1 MGKTPPSIHCDRDDD
16 GYNHS
21 LFDSDTYQNAI
32 LYVPQGSLY
41 AYKNAKGWGNF
52 KHIEEV
58 TFSNGHIFSAIDDKN
73 FYMDFIKYT
82 VEKGHLVVTG
92 YDEDRFKGVA
102 EIASRI
108 TYKGNTYEV
117 TSIGEDAFRMCSGL
131 TSVIIPNSV
140 TSIGDG
146 AFSYCGGLTSVT
158 IPNSVTSIGEGT
170 FWGCGLTSVS
180 IPNSVTSI
188 GESAFQGCCLTS
200 VTIPNSVT
208 SIGKGAFSGCSGLT
222 SVSIPNSVT
231 SIGGSAFYG
240 CSGLTS
246 VTIPNSVTSIE
257 DMVFFFCRGLTSV
270 TIPNS
275 VTSIGGSAFSGCWGL
290 TSIKCKGKTPP
301 SIYCDFDDDD
311 HPPFDSGTYQNAT
324 LYVPK
329 GSLYAYKNAEEWKK
343 FKHIVEE

>member
-140 TSIGDG
+140 TSIGKD
-146 AFSYCGGLTSVT
+146 
-158 IPNSVTSIGEGT
+158 
-170 FWGCGLTSVS
+170 
-180 IPNSVTSI
+180 
-188 GESAFQGCCLTS
+188 
-200 VTIPNSVT
+200 
-208 SIGKGAFSGCSGLT
+208 AFSGCSGLT

-329 GSLYAYKNAEEWKK
+329 GSLYAYKKAEEWKK